1 MTDYK
6 AMAKQTIRE
15 IEDRK
20 RKEKAKDLES
30 YDRIREAR
38 NRWIKGGL

>member
-6 AMAKQTIRE
+6 AMAKQMAKD
-15 IEDRK
+15 IEDK
-20 RKEKAKDLES
+20 RKKQQAKDLES